1 MQKTN
6 PATHSTPAATSA
18 RARSSW
24 NATDLSLIAV
34 FAAVVA
40 VSAILP
46 AIPVGQVG
54 VPITLQTLAIMVT
67 GIVLGPWR
75 GAAALSLYVAVALAG
90 LPIFSQ
96 FRGGIGVLFGPSAGY
111 IIAFPVV
118 AFVVGFLARIVFR
131 RINRF
136 RFLALFGAC
145 TISSLLITHPFGIIG
160 MMLTAKLDLAAAIA
174 ADVVFL
180 PGDILK
186 NLAAAAIG
194 LSVVKAFPRL
204 QSRPGSRLVRR

>member
-1 MQKTN
+1 MQQTN
-6 PATHSTPAATSA
+6 PAPHSTPADTPA

-40 VSAILP
+40 ASAILP

-75 GAAALSLYVAVALAG
+75 AGAALSLYVAVALAG

-111 IIAFPVV
+111 IIAFPIA

-131 RINRF
+131 RFSRY
-136 RFLALFGAC
+136 RFLALFVAC
-145 TISSLLITHPFGIIG
+145 TVTSLLITHPLGIIG
-160 MMLTAKLDLAAAIA
+160 MMINAKLDLAAAIA

-180 PGDILK
+180 PGDVLK

-194 LSVVKAFPRL
+194 LSVLKAFPRL
-204 QSRPGSRLVRR
+204 QSRSARRR

>member
-1 MQKTN
+1 MQQTN
-6 PATHSTPAATSA
+6 PAPHSTPTETSA
-18 RARSSW
+18 RVRKSW

-40 VSAILP
+40 ASAILP

-75 GAAALSLYVAVALAG
+75 AGAALSLYVAVGLAG

-111 IIAFPVV
+111 IIAFPIA
-118 AFVVGFLARIVFR
+118 AFVVGLLARMVFR
-131 RINRF
+131 RFDRF
-136 RFLALFGAC
+136 KFLALFGAC
-145 TISSLLITHPFGIIG
+145 TITSLLITHPFGVVG
-160 MMLTAKLDLAAAIA
+160 MMINAKLDLAAAIA

-180 PGDILK
+180 PGDTLK

-194 LSVVKAFPRL
+194 LSVVRAFPRL
-204 QSRPGSRLVRR
+204 QSRPAART

>member
-1 MQKTN
+1 MQQTN
-6 PATHSTPAATSA
+6 PALHSSPADVSA
-18 RARSSW
+18 RARRSW

-75 GAAALSLYVAVALAG
+75 AGAALTLYVAVALAG

-111 IIAFPVV
+111 IIAFPVAAV
-118 AFVVGFLARIVFR
+118 LVGFLARLVFR
-131 RINRF
+131 RLDRH
-136 RFLALFGAC
+136 RFLGLFAAC
-145 TISSLLITHPFGIIG
+145 TITSLLITHPFGIIG
-160 MMLTAKLDLAAAIA
+160 MMINAKLDLGAAIA

-194 LSVVKAFPRL
+194 LSVIKAFPRL
-204 QSRPGSRLVRR
+204 QSRP

>member
-1 MQKTN
+1 MQQTN
-6 PATHSTPAATSA
+6 PAAHSVPADNPA
-18 RARSSW
+18 RARGSW

-40 VSAILP
+40 TSSILP

-75 GAAALSLYVAVALAG
+75 AAAALSLYVAVGLAG

-96 FRGGIGVLFGPSAGY
+96 FRGGIGLLFGPSAGY
-111 IIAFPVV
+111 IIAFPV
-118 AFVVGFLARIVFR
+118 AALVVGFLARLVFR
-131 RINRF
+131 RITRL

-145 TISSLLITHPFGIIG
+145 TITNLLITHPFGIIG
-160 MMLTAKLDLAAAIA
+160 MMINAKLDLAAAVA
-174 ADVVFL
+174 ADIVFL
-180 PGDILK
+180 PGDVLK

-194 LSVVKAFPRL
+194 LSVVRAFPRL
-204 QSRPGSRLVRR
+204 QSDPARR

>member
-1 MQKTN
+1 MQQTN
-6 PATHSTPAATSA
+6 PAPHSTSADTSG
-18 RARSSW
+18 RTRRSW

-40 VSAILP
+40 ASAILP

-75 GAAALSLYVAVALAG
+75 AGAALSLYVAVGLAG

-111 IIAFPVV
+111 IIAFPIA

-131 RINRF
+131 RVTRY
-136 RFLALFGAC
+136 RFLALFAAC
-145 TISSLLITHPFGIIG
+145 TVTSLTITHPFGIVG
-160 MMLTAKLDLAAAIA
+160 MMINAKLDLVSAIA

-204 QSRPGSRLVRR
+204 QSRPASRV

>member
-1 MQKTN
+1 MHKTN
-6 PATHSTPAATSA
+6 PVQHSPLAEAPA
-18 RARSSW
+18 RPRRSWS
-24 NATDLSLIAV
+24 ATDLSLIAV

-40 VSAILP
+40 TSAILP

-75 GAAALSLYVAVALAG
+75 AGAALTLYVAVGLAG

-96 FRGGIGVLFGPSAGY
+96 FRGGLGVLFGPSAGY
-111 IIAFPVV
+111 IIAFPVAAV
-118 AFVVGFLARIVFR
+118 VVGFLARLVFR
-131 RINRF
+131 KVSRLRL
-136 RFLALFGAC
+136 LALFAAC
-145 TISSLLITHPFGIIG
+145 TVTSLTITHPFGIVG
-160 MMLTAKLDLAAAIA
+160 MMINAKLDLGAAIA

-204 QSRPGSRLVRR
+204 QGRSASRR

>member
-1 MQKTN
+1 MQETN
-6 PATHSTPAATSA
+6 LNSQDTSGSTSSQSA
-18 RARSSW
+18 RSW
-24 NATDLSLIAV
+24 DATDLSLIAV

-40 VSAILP
+40 TSAILP
-46 AIPVGQVG
+46 AIPVGQLG

-75 GAAALSLYVAVALAG
+75 AGAAVGLYVAVGLAG

-111 IIAFPVV
+111 LIAFPI
-118 AFVVGFLARIVFR
+118 AAMVVGFLARIIFR

-136 RFLALFGAC
+136 RYLALFAAC
-145 TISSLLITHPFGIIG
+145 TVTSLTITHSLGILG
-160 MMLTAKLDLAAAIA
+160 MMINAKLDLGAAIA

-180 PGDILK
+180 PGDVLK

-194 LSVVKAFPRL
+194 LSVVTAFPRL
-204 QSRPGSRLVRR
+204 QRRRPGHR

>member
-1 MQKTN
+1 MQQTN
-6 PATHSTPAATSA
+6 SAPHSTRADSPA

-40 VSAILP
+40 ASAILP

-75 GAAALSLYVAVALAG
+75 AGAALSLYVAVALAG

-111 IIAFPVV
+111 IIAFPIA

-131 RINRF
+131 RFSRY
-136 RFLALFGAC
+136 RFLALFVAC
-145 TISSLLITHPFGIIG
+145 TVTSLLITHPLGIIG
-160 MMLTAKLDLAAAIA
+160 MMINAKLDLAAAIA

-180 PGDILK
+180 PGDVLK

-194 LSVVKAFPRL
+194 LSVLKAFPRL
-204 QSRPGSRLVRR
+204 QSRSARRR

>member
-1 MQKTN
+1 MQQTN
-6 PATHSTPAATSA
+6 QIPRSSPTETVKPA
-18 RARSSW
+18 RRSW

-40 VSAILP
+40 TSAILP

-75 GAAALSLYVAVALAG
+75 AGAALGLYVAVGLAG

-96 FRGGIGVLFGPSAGY
+96 FRGGIGILFGPSAGY
-111 IIAFPVV
+111 IIAFPL
-118 AFVVGFLARIVFR
+118 AAMAVGFLARLIFR
-131 RINRF
+131 RIGRLK
-136 RFLALFGAC
+136 FLALFAAC
-145 TISSLLITHPFGIIG
+145 TVTSLLITHPLGIVG
-160 MMLTAKLDLAAAIA
+160 MMVNAKLDLPAAVA

-204 QSRPGSRLVRR
+204 QGRVAGTR

>member
-1 MQKTN
+1 MQQTN
-6 PATHSTPAATSA
+6 QAPHSTSADSSAPA
-18 RARSSW
+18 RRSW

-40 VSAILP
+40 ASAILP

-75 GAAALSLYVAVALAG
+75 AGAALSLYVAVALAG
-90 LPIFSQ
+90 VPIFSQ
-96 FRGGIGVLFGPSAGY
+96 FRGGIGVMFGPSAGY
-111 IIAFPVV
+111 IIAFPIA
-118 AFVVGFLARIVFR
+118 AFVVGFLAQIVFR
-131 RINRF
+131 RFTRF
-136 RFLALFGAC
+136 RYLALFAAC
-145 TISSLLITHPFGIIG
+145 TITTLLITHPFGIVG
-160 MMLTAKLDLAAAIA
+160 MMINAKLDLGAAIA

-204 QSRPGSRLVRR
+204 QSRRAGRL

>member
-1 MQKTN
+1 MQQTN
-6 PATHSTPAATSA
+6 QIPRSSPTETVKSA
-18 RARSSW
+18 RRSW

-40 VSAILP
+40 TSAILP

-75 GAAALSLYVAVALAG
+75 AGAALGLYVAVGLAG

-96 FRGGIGVLFGPSAGY
+96 FRGGIGILFGPSAGY
-111 IIAFPVV
+111 IIAFPL
-118 AFVVGFLARIVFR
+118 AAMAIGFLARLIFR
-131 RINRF
+131 RIGRLK
-136 RFLALFGAC
+136 FLALFVAC
-145 TISSLLITHPFGIIG
+145 TVTSLLITHPLGIVG
-160 MMLTAKLDLAAAIA
+160 MMVNAKLDLPAAVA

-204 QSRPGSRLVRR
+204 QGRAAGTR

>member
-1 MQKTN
+1 MQQTN
-6 PATHSTPAATSA
+6 RAPHSSPTDAPA
-18 RARSSW
+18 RARNTWS
-24 NATDLSLIAV
+24 ATDLSLIAV

-40 VSAILP
+40 ASAILP

-75 GAAALSLYVAVALAG
+75 AGAALGLYVAVGLAG

-96 FRGGIGVLFGPSAGY
+96 FRGGIGLLFGPSAGY

-118 AFVVGFLARIVFR
+118 AIVVGYLARLVFR
-131 RINRF
+131 RITRL

-145 TISSLLITHPFGIIG
+145 TVGTLLISHPFGIVG
-160 MMLTAKLDLAAAIA
+160 MMINAKLDLAAAVA

-204 QSRPGSRLVRR
+204 QSRAPGSR

>member
-1 MQKTN
+1 MQQTN
-6 PATHSTPAATSA
+6 PAPHSTPADAPALA
-18 RARSSW
+18 RHSW

-40 VSAILP
+40 ASAILP

-75 GAAALSLYVAVALAG
+75 AGAALSLYVAVALAG

-111 IIAFPVV
+111 IIAFPV
-118 AFVVGFLARIVFR
+118 AAIVVGFLARMVFR
-131 RINRF
+131 RFSRF
-136 RFLALFGAC
+136 RFLGLFAAC
-145 TISSLLITHPFGIIG
+145 TLTSLLITHPFGIIG
-160 MMLTAKLDLAAAIA
+160 MMINAKLDLTAAIA
-174 ADVVFL
+174 ADIVFL

-194 LSVVKAFPRL
+194 LSVIKAFPRL
-204 QSRPGSRLVRR
+204 QSRPAKRR

>member
-1 MQKTN
+1 MQQTN
-6 PATHSTPAATSA
+6 PAPNSTPADAPAPA
-18 RARSSW
+18 RGSW

-40 VSAILP
+40 ASAILP

-75 GAAALSLYVAVALAG
+75 AGAALSLYVAVALAG
-90 LPIFSQ
+90 VPIFSQ

-111 IIAFPVV
+111 IIAFPIA

-131 RINRF
+131 RFSRF
-136 RFLALFGAC
+136 RYLALFGAC
-145 TISSLLITHPFGIIG
+145 TLTSLLITHPFGIAG
-160 MMLTAKLDLAAAIA
+160 MMLNAKLDLTAAIA

-194 LSVVKAFPRL
+194 LSVIKAFPRL
-204 QSRPGSRLVRR
+204 QSRPSSRF

>member
-1 MQKTN
+1 MQQTN
-6 PATHSTPAATSA
+6 PAPHSTPADTSA
-18 RARSSW
+18 LARRSW

-75 GAAALSLYVAVALAG
+75 GGAALSLYLAVALAG

-111 IIAFPVV
+111 IIAFPIA

-131 RINRF
+131 RFSRN

-145 TISSLLITHPFGIIG
+145 TLTSLLITHPFGIVG
-160 MMLTAKLDLAAAIA
+160 MMITAKLDLAAAVA
-174 ADVVFL
+174 ADIVFL

-204 QSRPGSRLVRR
+204 QSRSVRRP

>member
-1 MQKTN
+1 MQQTN
-6 PATHSTPAATSA
+6 PAPHPTPAGTPA
-18 RARSSW
+18 RARTSW

-40 VSAILP
+40 ASAILP

-75 GAAALSLYVAVALAG
+75 AGAALSLYVAVALAG

-111 IIAFPVV
+111 IIAFPIA
-118 AFVVGFLARIVFR
+118 AFAVGFLARIVFR
-131 RINRF
+131 RFDRF
-136 RFLALFGAC
+136 RFLALFAAC
-145 TISSLLITHPFGIIG
+145 TATSLLITHPFGIVG
-160 MMLTAKLDLAAAIA
+160 MMINAKLDLAAAIA

-204 QSRPGSRLVRR
+204 QSRPARRS

>member
-1 MQKTN
+1 MQQTN
-6 PATHSTPAATSA
+6 PVPHSTLAGTSA
-18 RARSSW
+18 QARSSW

-75 GAAALSLYVAVALAG
+75 GGAALSLYVAVALAG

-96 FRGGIGVLFGPSAGY
+96 FRGGIGVMFGPSAGY
-111 IIAFPVV
+111 IVAFPVA
-118 AFVVGFLARIVFR
+118 AFVVGFLAQIVFR
-131 RINRF
+131 RFDRF
-136 RFLALFGAC
+136 RFLALFIAC
-145 TISSLLITHPFGIIG
+145 TITTIFISHTFGIVG
-160 MMLTAKLDLAAAIA
+160 MMINADLDLPAAIA

-204 QSRPGSRLVRR
+204 QSRAARRP

>member
-1 MQKTN
+1 MQQTN
-6 PATHSTPAATSA
+6 PALHSTPAETPAPA
-18 RARSSW
+18 RRSW

-40 VSAILP
+40 ASAILP

-54 VPITLQTLAIMVT
+54 VPITLQTMAIMVT

-75 GAAALSLYVAVALAG
+75 AGAALSLYVAVALAG

-111 IIAFPVV
+111 IIAFPV
-118 AFVVGFLARIVFR
+118 AAIVVGFLARIVFR
-131 RINRF
+131 RFSRA
-136 RFLALFGAC
+136 RFLALFAAC
-145 TISSLLITHPFGIIG
+145 TLTSLLITHPFGIIG
-160 MMLTAKLDLAAAIA
+160 MMINANLDLAAAIA
-174 ADVVFL
+174 ADIVFL

-194 LSVVKAFPRL
+194 LSVIKAFPRL
-204 QSRPGSRLVRR
+204 QSRAVNRR